1 VRRILKDKI
10 VGFLK
15 QGMTPRGL
23 ALAVA
28 IGLVLG
34 TFPVIGATTLLCIA
48 ASLVLRLN
56 LPAMQSVNWV
66 ASPLQLILLIPFFNL
81 GGVLFG
87 GGHVAVS
94 LGDLIGMMNTDL
106 LGTIRE
112 FLFVTLRAVCA
123 WILVAPLAT
132 GLIYILLLPLF
143 TRLQE
148 EFVRLRLEPKPV
160 RFDDVQ

>member
-10 VGFLK
+10 VAFLK
-15 QGMTPRGL
+15 QGMTPRDL

-48 ASLVLRLN
+48 ASIALRLN

-66 ASPLQLILLIPFFNL
+66 ASPLQLILLIPFFDL

-87 GGHVAVS
+87 GSHVAVS

-123 WILVAPLAT
+123 WILVAPIAAALVYA
-132 GLIYILLLPLF
+132 LVLPLF
-143 TRLQE
+143 SRLHR
-148 EFVRLRLEPKPV
+148 EFVRLRLEPEPV

>member
-1 VRRILKDKI
+1 
-10 VGFLK
+10 
-15 QGMTPRGL
+15 MTPRDL

-34 TFPVIGATTLLCIA
+34 TFPVIGSTTLLCIA
-48 ASLVLRLN
+48 ASIALRLN
-56 LPAMQSVNWV
+56 LPAMQSVNWIV
-66 ASPLQLILLIPFFNL
+66 SPLQLILLIPLFNL

-87 GGHVAVS
+87 VGSVAVS
-94 LGDLIGMMNTDL
+94 LDMLIGMMRTDL

-132 GLIYILLLPLF
+132 GLVYILLLPLF

-148 EFVRLRLEPKPV
+148 EFVRLRIDPKPV
-160 RFDDVQ
+160 PYNDIQ

>member
-1 VRRILKDKI
+1 
-10 VGFLK
+10 
-15 QGMTPRGL
+15 MTPREL

-48 ASLVLRLN
+48 VSIALRLN
-56 LPAMQSVNWV
+56 LPAMQSVNWI

-81 GGVLFG
+81 GGALFG
-87 GGHVAVS
+87 GGNITLT
-94 LGDLIGMMNTDL
+94 LGELIGMMQTDL

-123 WILVAPLAT
+123 WSLVAPLAT

-148 EFVRLRLEPKPV
+148 EFVRLRIDPKPV
-160 RFDDVQ
+160 PYDDIQ

>member
-1 VRRILKDKI
+1 MRRILKSKI
-10 VGFLK
+10 VAFLK
-15 QGMTPRGL
+15 QGMTPRDL

-48 ASLVLRLN
+48 ASIFLRLN
-56 LPAMQSVNWV
+56 LPALQSVNWI

-87 GGHVAVS
+87 GGHVAVN
-94 LGDLIGMMNTDL
+94 LGDLIGMMNADL

-123 WILVAPLAT
+123 WGLVAPIAAALV
-132 GLIYILLLPLF
+132 YVLLLPLF
-143 TRLQE
+143 THLQE
-148 EFVRLRLEPKPV
+148 EFIRLRVDPKPV
-160 RFDDVQ
+160 PDDDLR